1 MDKKLHIHSN
11 RDYYFDNNSY
21 TSFRQTP
28 LKINSLDVK
37 MKKDDLMSKSQFLR
51 LFGEILSNS
60 DTLNNISDK
69 QLLEL
74 YKYINPIN
82 TKINKI
88 LDKSSYQSIN
98 RNYRVLPPIRES
110 GIMEPSIM
118 ESETTENTGNN
129 GNLDSTYIIKNIHN
143 RALNSGHNNIPNS
156 NNQLNTKNDK
166 YIQKYS
172 VNIPNHKNLYAQ
184 NIVKNYVKISSIK
197 FNLDLIESQIRN
209 LHKLAK
215 SFYLVKRKYKE
226 IDNRC
231 ELYYYKWYNNYLQ
244 LYLEINVNTI
254 YNYSY
259 GVTKKSGSILCDSK
273 YYKIRRNDF
282 MNIVFK
288 DNYKIE
294 ILNIDNIQN
303 KIQKKLGERI
313 KSNSYLQIM
322 DEVFATLFIPLKYD
336 DNLYNLLID
345 QIPDN
350 LRQIMDNI
358 DVNFNE

>member
-21 TSFRQTP
+21 TSFRQSP
-28 LKINSLDVK
+28 LKINSLNVK
-37 MKKDDLMSKSQFLR
+37 MKKDDSMSKSQFLR

-69 QLLEL
+69 QLREL

-82 TKINKI
+82 TQINKI

-98 RNYRVLPPIRES
+98 RNYKVLPPIRES
-110 GIMEPSIM
+110 DIMEPSIM
-118 ESETTENTGNN
+118 EPSIIESDNIENSRNVGNN
-129 GNLDSTYIIKNIHN
+129 GNLNSTYIIKNIHN
-143 RALNSGHNNIPNS
+143 RAPNSDHNIPN
-156 NNQLNTKNDK
+156 
-166 YIQKYS
+166 I
-172 VNIPNHKNLYAQ
+172 KNLYAQ

-215 SFYLVKRKYKE
+215 SFYLVKREYKE

-322 DEVFATLFIPLKYD
+322 DEVFATLLIPLKYD
-336 DNLYNLLID
+336 DNLYHLLID
-345 QIPDN
+345 QIPDS